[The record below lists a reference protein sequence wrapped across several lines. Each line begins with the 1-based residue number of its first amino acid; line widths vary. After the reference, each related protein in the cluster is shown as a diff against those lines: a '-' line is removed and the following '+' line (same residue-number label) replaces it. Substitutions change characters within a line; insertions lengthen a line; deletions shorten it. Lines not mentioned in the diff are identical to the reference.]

1 MARLPLGLLTIA
13 LLSACSG
20 SDDSQLP
27 FDAGPRSVAGNADA
41 AMHSEDVSDAKV
53 TSPVRTDGGAIPL
66 LDAAASDPVGA
77 DTQDAASDEGRS
89 FDGEGDP
96 WLKAAPRAKCA
107 SGDQP
112 DPGTQGL
119 SGDLRCNVEVAG
131 KVAAPYFLSMAW
143 YKECAYVN
151 GSDGTT
157 VVDVS
162 DSANPRIATTLMTAG
177 MRSNWES
184 MKVHQERG
192 VLVGYESIGP
202 VMDVY
207 DVSGDCKAPTLK
219 SSFAVGGIGHAG
231 NFAPDGTIYYASSLF
246 TSELFAVDITQLDK
260 PAIISSTFTGMDG
273 AAIGT
278 HDLSIAKGGTRA
290 YLTYTSLL
298 QLGGSLAIV
307 DTSSIQSRAPEAKGT
322 AIKELTWP
330 DGFGT
335 QFTTLL
341 NIRGKDYLL
350 VSDELGAGNCDD
362 PAKPPFGSA
371 RIFDVSDERNPQLVS
386 KFMTE
391 ALEPSHC
398 QEALEKQGGIGIS
411 FGVGT
416 HYCSVDRTTDP
427 RLLGCGFWEGGLRV
441 FDIRNPWRPKEV
453 AYFDT
458 GSGSVPGL
466 PHFRPDRREVWVAVG
481 NADSNFYV
489 LRFPKDGVV
498 DEILRDE

>member
-1 MARLPLGLLTIA
+1 MR
-13 LLSACSG
+13 
-20 SDDSQLP
+20 
-27 FDAGPRSVAGNADA
+27 DAGGALVAHDDRDA
-41 AMHSEDVSDAKV
+41 TIEDGPAF
-53 TSPVRTDGGAIPL
+53 
-66 LDAAASDPVGA
+66 
-77 DTQDAASDEGRS
+77 EGQ
-89 FDGEGDP
+89 GDP
-96 WLKAAPRAKCA
+96 WLKAAPRAQC
-107 SGDQP
+107 SPGDQS

-131 KVAAPYFLSMAW
+131 SVAAPYFLSMAW
-143 YKECAYVN
+143 YNECAYVN
-151 GSDGTT
+151 GNDGTT
-157 VVDVS
+157 VIDVS
-162 DSANPRIATTLMTAG
+162 DPANPRITTTLTSAG

-202 VMDVY
+202 MMDVY
-207 DVSGDCKAPTLK
+207 DVSRDCKAPQLK
-219 SSFAVGGIGHAG
+219 SSLQVGGIGHAG

-246 TSELFAVDITQLDK
+246 TSELFAVDITNLDK
-260 PAIISSTFTGMDG
+260 PTIISSTFTGVDG
-273 AAIGT
+273 MPIGT

-307 DTSSIQSRAPEAKGT
+307 DTSSIQARAAGAKGT

-341 NIRGKDYLL
+341 SIRGKDHLL

-362 PAKPPFGSA
+362 PTRPPFGSA
-371 RIFDVSDERNPQLVS
+371 RIFDVSDEQNPKLVS

-398 QEALEKQGGIGIS
+398 AEAVEKAGGVGIS

-458 GSGSVPGL
+458 GTGSVPGL
-466 PHFRPDRREVWVAVG
+466 PHFRPERREVWIAVG
-481 NADSNFYV
+481 NADSAFYV
-489 LRFPKDGVV
+489 LKFPKGGVV
-498 DEILRDE
+498 DEILSL